1 MDRPATSF
9 SLRQGV
15 EYGVFALAVVLGW
28 QMVVALFAERA
39 PVDVA
44 VRLAPTSTIALV
56 RAAEAVQAAGRN
68 DDAIELARSALR
80 IAPFNARALSVVGR
94 LQDAAGDPD
103 AADQTLTLAG
113 NWSLR
118 DDPTQAWL
126 VNRRLQQG
134 DYASAF
140 AHAETLVRRESP
152 TQPLLFEMFTMAAED
167 PRGLSVLVQA
177 LSAAP
182 PWRRSYLTFAGQ
194 RKDTDQLLAALAVN
208 LQKTPAPLTDVELS
222 AVYRRWLE
230 ARQPGAIRAVQQ
242 ALGRPGIRDGVWNG
256 DFMPGE
262 GVAPLNWSINLNA
275 GFSAQVADTG
285 EAGRGT
291 ALLVETD
298 GLASGVVASQLLLLA
313 PGATAIRIS
322 QKLETAA
329 READLV
335 WRITCFE
342 TGARLV
348 EWSAG
353 LVADSAWREQT
364 RALTVPTAGCTA
376 QWLQLVARPGG
387 RRMPVRAWF
396 DTVAIAPQH
405 APLRP

>member
-1 MDRPATSF
+1 MVRPAIGF
-9 SLRQGV
+9 GLRQGV
-15 EYGVFALAVVLGW
+15 EYGVIALAVVLGW
-28 QMVVALFAERA
+28 QMVVALLAERA

-56 RAAEAVQAAGRN
+56 RAAEAVQADGRN

-80 IAPFNARALSVVGR
+80 IAPFNARALSIVGR

-118 DDPTQAWL
+118 DDPAHAWL

-152 TQPLLFEMFTMAAED
+152 TQPLLFEMFTLAAED
-167 PRGLSVLVQA
+167 PRGLSALVQA

-194 RKDTDQLLAALAVN
+194 RKETDPLLAALAVR
-208 LQKTPAPLTDVELS
+208 LQPTAAPLTDGEL
-222 AVYRRWLE
+222 AGLYYRWLS
-230 ARQPGAIRAVQQ
+230 ARQPGAIRALQQ
-242 ALGRPGIRDGVWNG
+242 TLGRPEIRDGVWNG
-256 DFMPGE
+256 DFMTGE
-262 GVAPLNWSINLNA
+262 GVAPLNWSINMGA
-275 GFSAQVADTG
+275 GFSAQVAETG
-285 EAGRGT
+285 EADRGT

-298 GLASGVVASQLLLLA
+298 GMASGVLVSQLLLLP
-313 PGATAIRIS
+313 PGAAAIRIR
-322 QKLETAA
+322 QRLETTA
-329 READLV
+329 RDADLV

-353 LVADSAWREQT
+353 AVAAPVWREET
-364 RALTVPTAGCTA
+364 HALTVPTAGCTA
-376 QWLQLVARPGG
+376 QWLHLTARPGS

-405 APLRP
+405 ARPRP